1 MEQSDGVVS
10 VKLTLKELNDI
21 VTDAQM
27 EAEEIMRNKIVKYIN
42 KGYTTNGILFMLG
55 EFNLVTGR
63 KHESEV
69 EIDGYKDGETIQVM
83 KMSEATSK
91 VIQSIQ
97 SGDEE

>member
-42 KGYTTNGILFMLG
+42 EGYTPTGILYLLG
-55 EFNLVTGR
+55 KFNLVTGEG
-63 KHESEV
+63 HDV
-69 EIDGYKDGETIQVM
+69 
-83 KMSEATSK
+83 KMDYDMSLPIIVKEGSNY
-91 VIQSIQ
+91 VDS
-97 SGDEE
+97 DE